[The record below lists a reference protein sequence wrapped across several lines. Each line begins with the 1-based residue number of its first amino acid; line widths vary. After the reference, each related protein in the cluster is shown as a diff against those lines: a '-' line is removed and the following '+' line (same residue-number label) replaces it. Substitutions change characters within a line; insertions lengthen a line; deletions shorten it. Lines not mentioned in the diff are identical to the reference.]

1 VLLNYPAVGGGKM
14 CDADDEDDLEY
25 ERIVIYPLDYDR
37 NKRRKLRQLLKELGI
52 RYEYEYY

>member
-1 VLLNYPAVGGGKM
+1 M
-14 CDADDEDDLEY
+14 CDADDEDDLGY